1 MKTQRQGL
9 TTKRRKL
16 LGLYLALAL
25 LVQLFFS
32 TGAEAAARSVKLSGY
47 QDNNYALEL
56 FERLNSKRAEQ
67 DPPLEP
73 LLWMEDF
80 QDFAF
85 CRAAEAVLSEKD
97 DDTRRPDGEEE
108 KQSLKSLFDVED
120 ESLFTTQK
128 YSAVAEDVLSPEELL
143 EAWLEDPELAAAL
156 LSPEQKS
163 FALGAFY
170 EPQSMREHIAL
181 FLSQAELPETS
192 RPVDT
197 EKLHEAAETPA
208 ELQEFSLMVD
218 LEGRQLILQEVQRDK
233 TQGLLQMEA
242 LLLTSEGVQIPIPAE
257 ELIWTIDEAHGK
269 KLDPGWFLL
278 TAEGAATIRVSVDD
292 ETGVTELA
300 QSTLDVAED
309 DFPAPTID
317 PSVSESESVEASI
330 RESIAVSES
339 ESIAASVSE
348 SESVEASIRESI
360 AASESE
366 SIAASVSESESV
378 EASIR
383 ESIAASEAESKAR
396 ASESESIAASEAESK
411 AKASENE
418 SIAAS
423 EAESKAKAS
432 ESESIAAS
440 EAESKAKASES
451 ESIAASEAES
461 KAKASESESIAASEA
476 ESKAKA
482 SESES
487 IAASEA
493 ESKAKASESES
504 IAASEAE
511 SKAKA
516 SESESIAASEAES
529 KAKASESESIAAS
542 EAESK
547 AKASESESKAK
558 ASESESRAKVS
569 ESESRAKASES
580 QSKARA
586 SEKESIA
593 ESIRESIRESI
604 KESKN
609 KKKSGWTFPGLV
621 LPRTPH
627 RTIVVTNPS
636 YVHPQVPSLVRV
648 VPYPTTAKTS
658 ASEPA
663 PTPAPQLQS
672 KWTWTPPAAGQE
684 SRNPQPQESRVV
696 EKSTFSGLATYTRLL
711 RTTPSQTQK
720 ATLVPTAL
728 PTRQMEN
735 EKQQTSDLAS
745 RLALG
750 AGIVLLAA
758 ALMLLLY
765 RILLSKGR

>member
-1 MKTQRQGL
+1 MKAQRQGS
-9 TTKRRKL
+9 TTKKRKL

-25 LVQLFFS
+25 LAQLFFS

-73 LLWMEDF
+73 LLWTEDF

-97 DDTRRPDGEEE
+97 DETRRPDGEEE
-108 KQSLKSLFDVED
+108 QHSLKSLFDVED
-120 ESLFTTQK
+120 ESLFTTKK

-143 EAWLEDPELAAAL
+143 EEWLKDPELAAAL

-181 FLSQAELPETS
+181 YLSQAELPETS

-269 KLDPGWFLL
+269 KLEPGWFLL
-278 TAEGAATIRVSVDD
+278 TAEGEATIRVSVDD

-317 PSVSESESVEASI
+317 PSVSESES
-330 RESIAVSES
+330 
-339 ESIAASVSE
+339 IAASVSE

-366 SIAASVSESESV
+366 SIAASVSESESIAASVSESESV

-383 ESIAASEAESKAR
+383 ESIAASEAESKAK

-411 AKASENE
+411 AKAL
-418 SIAAS
+418 
-423 EAESKAKAS
+423 

-516 SESESIAASEAES
+516 SESESIAASESES
-529 KAKASESESIAAS
+529 RAKASESESIAAS

-604 KESKN
+604 KESEN

-627 RTIVVTNPS
+627 RTIVVTNPF

-684 SRNPQPQESRVV
+684 SHNPQPQESRVV

-711 RTTPSQTQK
+711 RTAPSQTQK

>member
-1 MKTQRQGL
+1 MKAQKQASTSK
-9 TTKRRKL
+9 TRKL

-25 LVQLFFS
+25 LAQLFFS
-32 TGAEAAARSVKLSGY
+32 TGAEAAARTVKLSGY
-47 QDNNYALEL
+47 QDNNYALEF

-73 LLWMEDF
+73 LLWTEDF

-85 CRAAEAVLSEKD
+85 CRSAEAVLSEKD

-108 KQSLKSLFDVED
+108 QQSLKSLFDVED
-120 ESLFTTQK
+120 ESLFTTKK

-143 EAWLEDPELAAAL
+143 EEWLKDPELAAAL

-181 FLSQAELPETS
+181 FLSQAELPATS

-208 ELQEFSLMVD
+208 ELQEFSLMAD
-218 LEGRQLILQEVQRDK
+218 LEGRQLILQEVQRNK
-233 TQGLLQMEA
+233 EEGLLQMEA
-242 LLLTSEGVQIPIPAE
+242 LLVTPAGVQIPIPAE
-257 ELIWTIDEAHGK
+257 ELIWTIDEEHGK

-278 TAEGAATIRVSVDD
+278 TAEGEARISVSVDD
-292 ETGVTELA
+292 ETGVKELA

-317 PSVSESESVEASI
+317 PSVSESESIAAS
-330 RESIAVSES
+330 VSES

-348 SESVEASIRESI
+348 SI
-360 AASESE
+360 AASES
-366 SIAASVSESESV
+366 
-378 EASIR
+378 
-383 ESIAASEAESKAR
+383 
-396 ASESESIAASEAESK
+396 
-411 AKASENE
+411 
-418 SIAAS
+418 
-423 EAESKAKAS
+423 ESKAKAS

-487 IAASEA
+487 IAASESESKA
-493 ESKAKASESES
+493 KASESKAKASESES
-504 IAASEAE
+504 IAASESESKAKVSESE

-516 SESESIAASEAES
+516 SESESR
-529 KAKASESESIAAS
+529 
-542 EAESK
+542 

-569 ESESRAKASES
+569 ENESKAKVSESESRAK
-580 QSKARA
+580 A

-604 KESKN
+604 KESIKEREN

-627 RTIVVTNPS
+627 RTIVVTKPS
-636 YVHPQVPSLVRV
+636 NVHPQVPSLIGV

-658 ASEPA
+658 APEPA

-684 SRNPQPQESRVV
+684 SRGPAPEVSRDV
-696 EKSTFSGLATYTRLL
+696 EKSTFGELTTYTRLL
-711 RTTPSQTQK
+711 KTQSSQTQK
-720 ATLVPTAL
+720 STVVPTAL

>member
-317 PSVSESESVEASI
+317 PSVSESES
-330 RESIAVSES
+330 
-339 ESIAASVSE
+339 IAASVSE

-383 ESIAASEAESKAR
+383 
-396 ASESESIAASEAESK
+396 
-411 AKASENE
+411 
-418 SIAAS
+418 
-423 EAESKAKAS
+423 
-432 ESESIAAS
+432 
-440 EAESKAKASES
+440 

-604 KESKN
+604 KESEN

-711 RTTPSQTQK
+711 RTTPSHTQK

>member
-1 MKTQRQGL
+1 MKTQRQGS
-9 TTKRRKL
+9 TTKKRKL

-97 DDTRRPDGEEE
+97 DETRRPDGEEE

-208 ELQEFSLMVD
+208 ELQDFSLMVD

-242 LLLTSEGVQIPIPAE
+242 LILTSEGVQIPIPAE

-317 PSVSESESVEASI
+317 PSVSESES
-330 RESIAVSES
+330 
-339 ESIAASVSE
+339 IAASVSE

-378 EASIR
+378 EVSIR

-396 ASESESIAASEAESK
+396 
-411 AKASENE
+411 
-418 SIAAS
+418 
-423 EAESKAKAS
+423 AS

-476 ESKAKA
+476 ESKAR
-482 SESES
+482 
-487 IAASEA
+487 
-493 ESKAKASESES
+493 
-504 IAASEAE
+504 
-511 SKAKA
+511 
-516 SESESIAASEAES
+516 
-529 KAKASESESIAAS
+529 ASESESIAAS

-609 KKKSGWTFPGLV
+609 NKKSGWTFPGLV

-711 RTTPSQTQK
+711 RTTPSHTQK

>member
-25 LVQLFFS
+25 LAQLFFS

-170 EPQSMREHIAL
+170 EPQSMREHIVL

-208 ELQEFSLMVD
+208 ELQDFSLMVD

-242 LLLTSEGVQIPIPAE
+242 LILTSEGVQIPIPAE

-317 PSVSESESVEASI
+317 PSVSESESIAASVSESESVEASI
-330 RESIAVSES
+330 RESIAASES

-396 ASESESIAASEAESK
+396 
-411 AKASENE
+411 
-418 SIAAS
+418 
-423 EAESKAKAS
+423 
-432 ESESIAAS
+432 
-440 EAESKAKASES
+440 ASES

-604 KESKN
+604 KESEN

-711 RTTPSQTQK
+711 RTTPSHTQK

>member
-73 LLWMEDF
+73 LLWTEDF

-97 DDTRRPDGEEE
+97 DETRRPDGEEE

-317 PSVSESESVEASI
+317 PSVSESES
-330 RESIAVSES
+330 
-339 ESIAASVSE
+339 IAASVSE

-383 ESIAASEAESKAR
+383 ESIAASEAESKA
-396 ASESESIAASEAESK
+396 
-411 AKASENE
+411 
-418 SIAAS
+418 
-423 EAESKAKAS
+423 KAS

-440 EAESKAKASES
+440 EAESKAKT
-451 ESIAASEAES
+451 
-461 KAKASESESIAASEA
+461 
-476 ESKAKA
+476 

-593 ESIRESIRESI
+593 ESIRVSIRESI
-604 KESKN
+604 KESEN

-684 SRNPQPQESRVV
+684 SRHPQPQESRVV

-711 RTTPSQTQK
+711 RTTPSHTQK

>member
-1 MKTQRQGL
+1 MKAQKQAS
-9 TTKRRKL
+9 TTKTRKL

-25 LVQLFFS
+25 LAQLFFT
-32 TGAEAAARSVKLSGY
+32 TGAEAAARTVRLSGY
-47 QDNNYALEL
+47 QDNNYALEF

-73 LLWMEDF
+73 LLWTEDF

-85 CRAAEAVLSEKD
+85 CRSAEAVLSEKD

-108 KQSLKSLFDVED
+108 QQSLKSLFDVED
-120 ESLFTTQK
+120 ESLFTTKK
-128 YSAVAEDVLSPEELL
+128 YSAGAEDVLSPEELL
-143 EAWLEDPELAAAL
+143 EEWLKDPELAAAL

-170 EPQSMREHIAL
+170 EPQSMREHITL
-181 FLSQAELPETS
+181 FLSQAELPATS

-208 ELQEFSLMVD
+208 ELQEFSLMAD
-218 LEGRQLILQEVQRDK
+218 LEGRQLILQEVQRNK
-233 TQGLLQMEA
+233 EEGLLQMEA
-242 LLLTSEGVQIPIPAE
+242 LLVTPAGVQIPIPAE
-257 ELIWTIDEAHGK
+257 ELIWTIDEEHGK

-278 TAEGAATIRVSVDD
+278 TAEGEARIGVSVDD
-292 ETGVTELA
+292 ETGVKELA

-317 PSVSESESVEASI
+317 PSVSESESIAASVSES
-330 RESIAVSES
+330 ESIAASESESIAKASESESIAASEAESKAKTSESESIAASVSES

-348 SESVEASIRESI
+348 SESVETSIRESI
-360 AASESE
+360 AA
-366 SIAASVSESESV
+366 
-378 EASIR
+378 
-383 ESIAASEAESKAR
+383 
-396 ASESESIAASEAESK
+396 
-411 AKASENE
+411 NE
-418 SIAAS
+418 S
-423 EAESKAKAS
+423 ESKAKAS

-440 EAESKAKASES
+440 EAESKVKASES
-451 ESIAASEAES
+451 ES
-461 KAKASESESIAASEA
+461 KAKASESESR
-476 ESKAKA
+476 
-482 SESES
+482 
-487 IAASEA
+487 
-493 ESKAKASESES
+493 
-504 IAASEAE
+504 
-511 SKAKA
+511 AKA

-558 ASESESRAKVS
+558 VSESESRAKVS
-569 ESESRAKASES
+569 ESESIAASEAESKAKASES
-580 QSKARA
+580 ESKAKA
-586 SEKESIA
+586 SESESRAKASKKESIA

-604 KESKN
+604 KESIKEREN

-627 RTIVVTNPS
+627 RTIVVTKPS
-636 YVHPQVPSLVRV
+636 NVHPQVPSLIGV

-658 ASEPA
+658 APEPA

-684 SRNPQPQESRVV
+684 SRGSAPEVSRDV
-696 EKSTFSGLATYTRLL
+696 EKSTFGELTTYTRLL
-711 RTTPSQTQK
+711 RTQSSQTRK
-720 ATLVPTAL
+720 STVVPTAL

-735 EKQQTSDLAS
+735 ENQQTSDLAS

>member
-97 DDTRRPDGEEE
+97 DETRRTDGEEE

-317 PSVSESESVEASI
+317 PSVSESES
-330 RESIAVSES
+330 
-339 ESIAASVSE
+339 IAASVSE

-366 SIAASVSESESV
+366 SIEASVSESESV

-383 ESIAASEAESKAR
+383 ESIAASEAESKAK
-396 ASESESIAASEAESK
+396 ASESESIAASES
-411 AKASENE
+411 
-418 SIAAS
+418 
-423 EAESKAKAS
+423 ESKAKAS

-504 IAASEAE
+504 NAASEAE

-547 AKASESESKAK
+547 AKASESESIAASESESKAK
-558 ASESESRAKVS
+558 ASESESIAASEAESKAKAS
-569 ESESRAKASES
+569 ESESKAKASES

-604 KESKN
+604 KESEN

-711 RTTPSQTQK
+711 RTTPSHTQK

>member
-1 MKTQRQGL
+1 MKAQRQGS
-9 TTKRRKL
+9 TTKKRKL

-25 LVQLFFS
+25 LAQLFFS

-73 LLWMEDF
+73 LLWTEDF
-80 QDFAF
+80 QEFAF

-317 PSVSESESVEASI
+317 PSVSESES
-330 RESIAVSES
+330 
-339 ESIAASVSE
+339 IAASV
-348 SESVEASIRESI
+348 
-360 AASESE
+360 SESE

-383 ESIAASEAESKAR
+383 ESIAASEAESKAK

-411 AKASENE
+411 AKASESE

-423 EAESKAKAS
+423 ESESKARAS

-511 SKAKA
+511 SKAR
-516 SESESIAASEAES
+516 
-529 KAKASESESIAAS
+529 ASESESIAAS

-604 KESKN
+604 KESEN

-711 RTTPSQTQK
+711 RTTPSHTQK

>member
-1 MKTQRQGL
+1 MKTQRQGS
-9 TTKRRKL
+9 TTKKRKL

-317 PSVSESESVEASI
+317 PSVSESES
-330 RESIAVSES
+330 
-339 ESIAASVSE
+339 IAASVSE

-383 ESIAASEAESKAR
+383 ESIAASE
-396 ASESESIAASEAESK
+396 SESIA
-411 AKASENE
+411 
-418 SIAAS
+418 
-423 EAESKAKAS
+423 
-432 ESESIAAS
+432 
-440 EAESKAKASES
+440 
-451 ESIAASEAES
+451 
-461 KAKASESESIAASEA
+461 
-476 ESKAKA
+476 
-482 SESES
+482 
-487 IAASEA
+487 
-493 ESKAKASESES
+493 ASESES

-604 KESKN
+604 KESEN

-711 RTTPSQTQK
+711 RTTPSHTQK

>member
-1 MKTQRQGL
+1 MKAQKQAS
-9 TTKRRKL
+9 TTKTRKL

-25 LVQLFFS
+25 LAQLFFT
-32 TGAEAAARSVKLSGY
+32 TGAEAAARTVRLSGY
-47 QDNNYALEL
+47 QDNNYALEF

-73 LLWMEDF
+73 LLWTEDF

-85 CRAAEAVLSEKD
+85 CRSTEAVLSEKD

-108 KQSLKSLFDVED
+108 QQSLKSLFDVQD
-120 ESLFTTQK
+120 ERLFTTKK

-143 EAWLEDPELAAAL
+143 EEWLKDPELAAAL

-181 FLSQAELPETS
+181 FLSQAELPATS

-208 ELQEFSLMVD
+208 ELQEFSLMAD
-218 LEGRQLILQEVQRDK
+218 LEGRQLILQEVQRNK
-233 TQGLLQMEA
+233 EEGLLQMEA
-242 LLLTSEGVQIPIPAE
+242 LLVTPEGVQIPIPAE

-278 TAEGAATIRVSVDD
+278 TAEGEARIGVSVDD
-292 ETGVTELA
+292 ETGVKELA

-317 PSVSESESVEASI
+317 PSVSESES
-330 RESIAVSES
+330 
-339 ESIAASVSE
+339 IAASVSE
-348 SESVEASIRESI
+348 SESI

-366 SIAASVSESESV
+366 SIA
-378 EASIR
+378 
-383 ESIAASEAESKAR
+383 K

-411 AKASENE
+411 AKASESESIAASVSECESVEASIRE

-423 EAESKAKAS
+423 ESESKVKASESESIAASESESKAKAS

-451 ESIAASEAES
+451 ESIAASESES
-461 KAKASESESIAASEA
+461 KTKV
-476 ESKAKA
+476 
-482 SESES
+482 
-487 IAASEA
+487 
-493 ESKAKASESES
+493 
-504 IAASEAE
+504 
-511 SKAKA
+511 
-516 SESESIAASEAES
+516 
-529 KAKASESESIAAS
+529 
-542 EAESK
+542 
-547 AKASESESKAK
+547 SESESKAK

-569 ESESRAKASES
+569 ESESKAKASESESRAKVSESESKAKASESESRAKASES
-580 QSKARA
+580 ESKAKVSESESRAKA

-604 KESKN
+604 KESIKEREN

-627 RTIVVTNPS
+627 RTIVVTKPS
-636 YVHPQVPSLVRV
+636 NVHPQVPSLIGV

-658 ASEPA
+658 APEPA

-684 SRNPQPQESRVV
+684 SRGPAPEVSRDV
-696 EKSTFSGLATYTRLL
+696 EKSTFGELTTYTRLL
-711 RTTPSQTQK
+711 RTQSSQTQK
-720 ATLVPTAL
+720 STVVPTAL

>member
-73 LLWMEDF
+73 LLWTEDF

-97 DDTRRPDGEEE
+97 DETRRPDGEEE

-317 PSVSESESVEASI
+317 PSVSESESIAASVSESESVEASI
-330 RESIAVSES
+330 RESIAASES

-396 ASESESIAASEAESK
+396 
-411 AKASENE
+411 
-418 SIAAS
+418 
-423 EAESKAKAS
+423 
-432 ESESIAAS
+432 
-440 EAESKAKASES
+440 
-451 ESIAASEAES
+451 
-461 KAKASESESIAASEA
+461 
-476 ESKAKA
+476 
-482 SESES
+482 
-487 IAASEA
+487 
-493 ESKAKASESES
+493 
-504 IAASEAE
+504 
-511 SKAKA
+511 A

-604 KESKN
+604 KESEN

-648 VPYPTTAKTS
+648 VPYPTTAKTR

-684 SRNPQPQESRVV
+684 SRHPQPQESRVV

-711 RTTPSQTQK
+711 RTAPSQTQK

>member
-120 ESLFTTQK
+120 KSLFTTQK

-170 EPQSMREHIAL
+170 EPQSMREHIVL

-208 ELQEFSLMVD
+208 ELQDFSLMVD

-278 TAEGAATIRVSVDD
+278 TAEGEATIRVSVDD

-317 PSVSESESVEASI
+317 PS
-330 RESIAVSES
+330 VSES

-383 ESIAASEAESKAR
+383 ESIAASGSESIAASVSESESVEASIRESVAASEAESKAR

-411 AKASENE
+411 AR
-418 SIAAS
+418 
-423 EAESKAKAS
+423 AS

-440 EAESKAKASES
+440 ES
-451 ESIAASEAES
+451 
-461 KAKASESESIAASEA
+461 
-476 ESKAKA
+476 
-482 SESES
+482 
-487 IAASEA
+487 

-593 ESIRESIRESI
+593 ESIRVSIRESI
-604 KESKN
+604 KESEN

-684 SRNPQPQESRVV
+684 SRHPQPQESRVV